1 MQAALRAV
9 RGPLAV
15 QRIGGD
21 AWIAADK
28 AQGGDMGDD
37 GPPEMMASLE
47 LCRQSS
53 HTAHR
58 VMRRRRAEPV
68 YSALEHPS
76 SSPST
81 ARTESTKIGSE
92 PDSSLERMS
101 YD

>member
-15 QRIGGD
+15 QRISGD
-21 AWIAADK
+21 PWIAADK

-58 VMRRRRAEPV
+58 G
-68 YSALEHPS
+68 PS
-76 SSPST
+76 CGDVVQSPST
-81 ARTESTKIGSE
+81 APWSIRQARLRPPAQNRRKSASNPIPALKE
-92 PDSSLERMS
+92 
-101 YD
+101 